1 MPINKL
7 LIILDVS
14 EPIEKNFEDTKS
26 SFKSK
31 PKTIKEIRRENY
43 EADEILRDLNL
54 TIDPEKNCYKPKTT
68 LDAFN
73 NNYIQYES
81 IEHKDKGL
89 TIKKYLDMI
98 KPYLSDMV
106 NDHKTQDEWK
116 VQLTIAINF
125 IYSKDS
131 AKDKDKAG
139 ARKER

>member
-7 LIILDVS
+7 LSILDVS

-31 PKTIKEIRRENY
+31 PKTIREIRRENY

-54 TIDPEKNCYKPKTT
+54 TFDPEKNCYKPKTT

-98 KPYLSDMV
+98 RPYLSDMV

-131 AKDKDKAG
+131 AKDKD
-139 ARKER
+139 